1 MVVDGTAVLNSFY
14 FPVSCHL
21 CLLLWD
27 PQYLSVGG
35 AYFLAPVTSGLA
47 REIEAEVTSRELLEE
62 TLSAICGF
70 AWHLLPLLSEQ
81 AILTEAAP

>member
-47 REIEAEVTSRELLEE
+47 REIEAEVTS
-62 TLSAICGF
+62 
-70 AWHLLPLLSEQ
+70 
-81 AILTEAAP
+81 